1 MPRRAPTQVI
11 EHRISLSDYE
21 RKEFKQTVDAI
32 QLRQNLDSTGRFL
45 VGASAVAVVGTT
57 AFFTLKA
64 YQWVK
69 DIPEDLGEV
78 VTDVTGAITTAG
90 KSLKSNVKKHEGN
103 VIAGTANWIF
113 DGVSGLF

>member
-11 EHRISLSDYE
+11 EHRISLSDFE

-32 QLRQNLDSTGRFL
+32 QIRQNLDSAGKFL

-64 YQWVK
+64 YSWVK

-78 VTDVTGAITTAG
+78 VTTVTGALSGAG
-90 KSLKSNVKKHEGN
+90 KSLRQNVRKHQGN
-103 VIAGTANWIF
+103 VIAGTGNWIF
-113 DGVSGLF
+113 DGISGFF

>member
-11 EHRISLSDYE
+11 EHRISLSDFE

-32 QLRQNLDSTGRFL
+32 QIRQSLDSAGKFL

-57 AFFTLKA
+57 AYFTLRA
-64 YQWVK
+64 YSWVK
-69 DIPEDLGEV
+69 DIPKDLGE
-78 VTDVTGAITTAG
+78 AITDAG
-90 KSLKSNVKKHEGN
+90 RTLRENVNKHEGN

-113 DGVSGLF
+113 DGITGFF